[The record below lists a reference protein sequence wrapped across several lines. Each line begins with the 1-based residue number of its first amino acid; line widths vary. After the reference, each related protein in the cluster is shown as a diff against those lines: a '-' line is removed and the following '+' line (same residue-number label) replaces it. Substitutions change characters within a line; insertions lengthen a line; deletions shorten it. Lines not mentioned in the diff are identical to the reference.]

1 MLAAIS
7 YEQPDPA
14 YRKDPAHA
22 QSYVKHILKSP
33 AHYLA
38 AKQFRFTP
46 TVSMQMGS
54 ALHCLVLEGKEQ
66 LLKDFIVKPDG
77 ISLTT
82 KEGKEWKA
90 SAGRKTVLSQDSWR
104 DVYGMAESLRR
115 LEWFDA
121 DQDDYRKYNELSLY
135 WEADGLDCKCRLDR
149 LQLTDDHA
157 MVLDLKTTDSVDSK
171 AFLKKVI
178 GGFNYLF
185 QSAWYTEATIAA
197 FQRPTTFVFIG
208 VERAAPYQVKTFEV
222 SDEMLQE
229 GLRQTEQARKLLT
242 QCLRSK
248 QWESPEITHELLEL
262 PPWFDSPL
270 NSARIDPSKAI
281 LDAAFELF

>member
-1 MLAAIS
+1 
-7 YEQPDPA
+7 
-14 YRKDPAHA
+14 
-22 QSYVKHILKSP
+22 
-33 AHYLA
+33 
-38 AKQFRFTP
+38 
-46 TVSMQMGS
+46 MQMGS
-54 ALHCLVLEGKEQ
+54 ALHCLVLEGEDQ
-66 LLKDFIVKPDG
+66 LNKDFIVKPDG

-90 SAGRKTVLSQDSWR
+90 QAGKRTVLSQDSWR

-115 LEWFDA
+115 LDWFNP
-121 DQDDYRKYNELSLY
+121 DQPNYRKHNELSLY

-149 LQLTDDHA
+149 LHLTDDEA
-157 MVLDLKTTDSVDSK
+157 LVLDLKTTDSVDSK

-197 FQRPTTFVFIG
+197 FGRPSKFIFIG

-222 SDEMLQE
+222 SDDMLEE
-229 GLRQTEQARKLLT
+229 GLRQTEQARKLLV
-242 QCLRSK
+242 QCTRSK
-248 QWESPEITHELLEL
+248 RWESPEIEHEMLEL

-270 NSARIDPSKAI
+270 NHATLDSSGAI
-281 LDAAFELF
+281 LDAAFNLF